1 MCVDRPRTQTVSGDR
16 QGRRRRSRLPRF
28 VPIPEAGPRSRSS
41 DFRIPIAV
49 MLTSGGVRTLVVTIY
64 RPDGRN
70 NAFYG
75 EFESLLEM
83 IVVYNCNFVIL
94 GDVNVHL
101 DVTTDPASK
110 KFSSIVDSFGLRQMV
125 ETATHQAG
133 HTLDVVLVRGDRSD
147 GVSIIIQPP
156 VISDHSVIMIELP
169 VYKPPPVS
177 FNATWKNFDREAF
190 HRELTASVLCS
201 SGDAWSEMSID
212 DLAESY
218 SSILTSLVDRFA
230 PRIVVKKHHRPI
242 TPWFN
247 AVCLAEKRRSRGLE
261 RVYRRTR
268 LARDRTLW
276 ISQLR
281 SAQLVYQ
288 QVQHE
293 YWQMLITNSSGNA
306 RKLWNTLSSVMGR
319 NRGSPIQPGLTA
331 DAFSKFFSDKV
342 DDVRSSTA
350 GSAEPEFTVFLG
362 HPLDEFIQLS
372 ISDVVRLIR
381 DSPSKACGLDP
392 IPTCLMKE
400 FVDQLDPYLT
410 YLFNRSLSQGR
421 FPEIFRLAEV
431 TPILKKSTLDPSVL
445 SSYRPISNL
454 PFISKV
460 LERAVN
466 ERMLQHLHSNG
477 LLPEHQSAYR
487 RSHSTETAL
496 LKVTSDAL
504 IAADQG
510 RLTLLGMLD
519 LSSAFDCVD
528 HDILLSRLETSFGF
542 AGLVLD
548 WMRSYLVGRKQYV
561 RYSGTTSSTTVMMYG
576 VPQGS
581 VLHPLY
587 CRCVSNCR
595 RAGVLH
601 PRVCR

>member
-1 MCVDRPRTQTVSGDR
+1 
-16 QGRRRRSRLPRF
+16 
-28 VPIPEAGPRSRSS
+28 
-41 DFRIPIAV
+41 
-49 MLTSGGVRTLVVTIY
+49 
-64 RPDGRN
+64 
-70 NAFYG
+70 
-75 EFESLLEM
+75 
-83 IVVYNCNFVIL
+83 
-94 GDVNVHL
+94 
-101 DVTTDPASK
+101 
-110 KFSSIVDSFGLRQMV
+110 
-125 ETATHQAG
+125 
-133 HTLDVVLVRGDRSD
+133 
-147 GVSIIIQPP
+147 
-156 VISDHSVIMIELP
+156 
-169 VYKPPPVS
+169 
-177 FNATWKNFDREAF
+177 
-190 HRELTASVLCS
+190 
-201 SGDAWSEMSID
+201 MSID
-212 DLAESY
+212 DLAKSY
-218 SSILTSLVDRFA
+218 SSILSSLVDRFA

-247 AVCLAEKRRSRGLE
+247 AVCRAEKRRSRCLE

-268 LARDRTLW
+268 LARDRTMW
-276 ISQLR
+276 VNQLR

-288 QVQHE
+288 RVQHE

-306 RKLWNTLSSVMGR
+306 RKLWNSLSSVMGR
-319 NRGSPIQPGLTA
+319 NRGSPVQPGLTA

-350 GSAEPEFTVFLG
+350 GSTEPEYTVFHG

-392 IPTCLMKE
+392 IPTWLMKE
-400 FVDQLDPYLT
+400 FVDQLAPYLT

-421 FPEIFRLAEV
+421 FPEIFRLAEA

-519 LSSAFDCVD
+519 LSAAFDCVD
-528 HDILLSRLETSFGF
+528 HSILLSRLETSFGF
-542 AGLVLD
+542 AGLVLA

-561 RYSGTTSSTTVMMYG
+561 RYNGTTSSTTVMKYG

-581 VLHPLY
+581 VLGPLY
-587 CRCVSNCR
+587 FIFYTADAFQIAGELGFFIHGYADDLQIYDHCLACDTSQLTNRLTHCIEVIGRWMSSNRLRLNASKTEFIWLGSTRRLARCTFDPIIINGDTIPPSLTVRDLGAYIDSGINFDEHVTRLTRTCFFHIRQLRSIR
-595 RAGVLH
+595 RSLTIESSHALVRALVLSRLDYCNGLLGGAPKCLLGPLSGVLRAAARLILLL
-601 PRVCR
+601 PRSGSVTDRISH